1 MSVTLVSTE
10 PDTSG
15 VGTTDQAVPFQ
26 WAASEDVTRETVAR
40 PTAQASVAEE
50 ALTALSTVFR
60 APVTVGPVTW
70 DQAVPFHLAVSGV
83 VADRSPTA
91 HASVSVRA
99 DTALKKPPSEGGDGT
114 TAQPAAVRPDVAV
127 ELDAAAGTVPSR
139 TAPAAVT
146 IVANP
151 RPRMSASP
159 GETVCSCPLNGCRG
173 RAVRTRVGRVCG
185 AAEPRKTPWEEAGDE
200 ADRACGYRAGC
211 RGGGPGLD
219 AAGPGL
225 RGGQLHVRDDRVGG
239 HRPDRRAG
247 RPGADHARAAQPPQP
262 RALITACH

>member
-1 MSVTLVSTE
+1 MSVTLVNTE

-99 DTALKKPPSEGGDGT
+99 VTALKKPPSEGGDGT
-114 TAQPAAVRPDVAV
+114 TAQPDAAVR
-127 ELDAAAGTVPSR
+127 LDAAAGTAPSR

-151 RPRMSASP
+151 RPRMSSSRARP
-159 GETVCSCPLNGCRG
+159 FAVAHLNGC
-173 RAVRTRVGRVCG
+173 
-185 AAEPRKTPWEEAGDE
+185 
-200 ADRACGYRAGC
+200 
-211 RGGGPGLD
+211 
-219 AAGPGL
+219 
-225 RGGQLHVRDDRVGG
+225 
-239 HRPDRRAG
+239 
-247 RPGADHARAAQPPQP
+247 
-262 RALITACH
+262 